1 MTLQKGHTMAKEKKR
16 KEQKEK
22 HGGSNASGKNKLA
35 C

>member
-1 MTLQKGHTMAKEKKR
+1 MAKEKKR